1 MTFHGQ
7 SVISLVWGVVS
18 TDSPRGLSN
27 SRPWIGSSFLRRAA
41 SEALRVVSRRAVAVN
56 PTIGPPKQQ

>member
-27 SRPWIGSSFLRRAA
+27 PGSSIMSSFFRRAA
-41 SEALRVVSRRAVAVN
+41 SEALRVVSRRPAAAN
-56 PTIGPPKQQ
+56 PTIGAPKQQ

>member
-18 TDSPRGLSN
+18 TDSPRTLSN
-27 SRPWIGSSFLRRAA
+27 PRSSIGSSLLRRAA
-41 SEALRVVSRRAVAVN
+41 SEALRVVSRRTVAVN
-56 PTIGPPKQQ
+56 PTIGTPKQQ

>member
-7 SVISLVWGVVS
+7 SLMSLVWGVVS

-27 SRPWIGSSFLRRAA
+27 PRSSIGSSFLRRAA
-41 SEALRVVSRRAVAVN
+41 SEALRVVSRRAAVS
-56 PTIGPPKQQ
+56 PTVGAPKPR